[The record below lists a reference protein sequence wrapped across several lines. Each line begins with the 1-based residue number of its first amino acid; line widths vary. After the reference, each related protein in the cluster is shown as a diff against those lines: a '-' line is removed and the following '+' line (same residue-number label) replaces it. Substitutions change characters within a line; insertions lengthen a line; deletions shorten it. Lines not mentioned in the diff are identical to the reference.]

1 MVIFY
6 SKIHERFI
14 SRKNARIGGGAHAG
28 KAQVTEPCSRPLR
41 SRRFEIIKKKNCS
54 HRKQPRGIGSL
65 LLLTH
70 FSSLIAISFKAGKTN
85 ITVKSP
91 GLFACETITFAE
103 SFSGGKQ
110 VKVFASF
117 GHSVNNQARGNGAAI
132 WVESADR
139 TQFRACI
146 YEYGNGSNST
156 AEINWLA
163 LQSAPKGAQLG
174 TTPLDSWTTGTE
186 CKKIVFL
193 QVRSIML

>member
-1 MVIFY
+1 MNYVQGHCVEGVLKLLKKYIAAIFNTQEATGAY
-6 SKIHERFI
+6 FYYDPFLLFI
-14 SRKNARIGGGAHAG
+14 
-28 KAQVTEPCSRPLR
+28 
-41 SRRFEIIKKKNCS
+41 
-54 HRKQPRGIGSL
+54 
-65 LLLTH
+65 
-70 FSSLIAISFKAGKTN
+70 IAIRFRAGKTN

-103 SFSGGKQ
+103 PLSGGKQ

-146 YEYGNGSNST
+146 YEYSNGSNST
-156 AEINWLA
+156 AEINWIA

-174 TTPLDSWTTGTE
+174 TTSLDSWTTGTE
-186 CKKIVFL
+186 CKKIDFP
-193 QVRSIML
+193 QVRSILL